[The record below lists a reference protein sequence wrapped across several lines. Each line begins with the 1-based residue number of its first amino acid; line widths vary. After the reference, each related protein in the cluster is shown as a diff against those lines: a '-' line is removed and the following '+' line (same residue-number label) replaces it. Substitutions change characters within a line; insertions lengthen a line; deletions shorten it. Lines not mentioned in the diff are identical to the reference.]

1 MQTPSSFSWNLNE
14 PNEATSIVS
23 AEITFNSLDGNPNET
38 VTIGANDLVEG
49 DRPVGILPGWNN
61 DPYTIPIAEGLYDVI
76 FTSLDSAGNVGN
88 DTISSFTYDTL
99 ETFSCYYIQS
109 FVCRRW

>member
-1 MQTPSSFSWNLNE
+1 M
-14 PNEATSIVS
+14 S

-99 ETFSCYYIQS
+99 RPSAAITNGGE
-109 FVCRRW
+109 RRQHFGS